1 MRLLSQR
8 HAKHYLVML
17 LVVVLPI
24 NICAAE
30 QQADPSDYKLKRL
43 ARPMPAPDFT
53 LEDMDGKKHS
63 LTEYRGKVVLINFW
77 ASWCPPCIRE
87 MPSMEQLYQN
97 LKDQPFVLLA
107 INQWEDEERV
117 FEFMGQLQTIPTF
130 PILFDPQSKV
140 SAAFEVQGLPSSFI
154 IDTNGRI
161 VFRAKGGRD
170 FNHPQIVRTIRS
182 LF

>member
-8 HAKHYLVML
+8 YAKHFLIVL
-17 LVVVLPI
+17 LVAVLPM
-24 NICAAE
+24 NICVAE
-30 QQADPSDYKLKRL
+30 QKADPSDYKLKRL
-43 ARPMPAPDFT
+43 AKPLPAPDFT

-77 ASWCPPCIRE
+77 ATWCPPCIRE
-87 MPSMEQLYQN
+87 MPSLEQLHQN

-117 FEFMGQLQTIPTF
+117 FEFMGQLETIPTF
-130 PILFDPQSKV
+130 PILFDPQSEV
-140 SAAFEVQGLPSSFI
+140 SAAFGVQGLPSSFI
-154 IDTNGRI
+154 IDSNGRI

-170 FNHPQIVRTIRS
+170 FNHPQIVRTIRA